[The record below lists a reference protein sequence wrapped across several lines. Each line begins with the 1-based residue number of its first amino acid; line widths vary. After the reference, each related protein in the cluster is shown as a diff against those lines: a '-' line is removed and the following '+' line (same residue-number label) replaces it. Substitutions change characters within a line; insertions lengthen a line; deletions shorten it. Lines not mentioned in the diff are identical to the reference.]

1 MRNLL
6 WLAVLA
12 ALFTLGSS
20 PTPAHGPH
28 AVAAASGALGAARPV
43 GPTGI
48 VLPAADPMAA
58 ELQRELERGQRDYA
72 ALFQRLALAHNER
85 EALEIEDD
93 MRQQRVE
100 LQISLLRIQ
109 SAYARRAG
117 RNGFA
122 EQLERAIVALVA
134 AEPAPPAGPEGGRK
148 L

>member
-1 MRNLL
+1 VRNLL
-6 WLAVLA
+6 WLLVLA
-12 ALFTLGSS
+12 ALFSLGSS
-20 PTPAHGPH
+20 PSPRPGGRTSTTATG
-28 AVAAASGALGAARPV
+28 GARPV

-48 VLPAADPMAA
+48 VLPAADPMTA

-72 ALFQRLALAHNER
+72 GLFQRLALAHSES

-122 EQLERAIVALVA
+122 DQLERAISALIA
-134 AEPAPPAGPEGGRK
+134 AEPAPPAGPGGGRK